1 MDKAVAEILHQL
13 EMIRDGDCKA
23 ELESSRIAMIDALDG
38 VADTPNG
45 LENWYAARLLD
56 DVFRTPAQV
65 AEETRSV
72 TVEQLQECAGR
83 LSLDTVYRLVAE
95 KEEVWAQ

>member
-38 VADTPNG
+38 VADTPQRPG
-45 LENWYAARLLD
+45 KLVCR
-56 DVFRTPAQV
+56 PAV
-65 AEETRSV
+65 
-72 TVEQLQECAGR
+72 GR
-83 LSLDTVYRLVAE
+83 
-95 KEEVWAQ
+95 

>member
-13 EMIRDGDCKA
+13 ELIQQGDCKE
-23 ELESSRIAMIDALDG
+23 ELESSRIAIIDALEG

-45 LENWYAARLLD
+45 LENWYASRLLD
-56 DVFRTPAQV
+56 DDFRTPAQM
-65 AEETRSV
+65 AEETRGV
-72 TVEQLQECAGR
+72 TVEQVQDCAGR

-95 KEEVWAQ
+95 EKEVQAQ